1 MRAAKQSLFSSTPS
15 MENMITKTESP
26 VGIDKHWQKHWFKN
40 LRPWKPGQSGNLKGR
55 PKGKS
60 LKEYT
65 REYLA
70 NMTDEQ
76 RAEFLDGIPKMF
88 IWRMA
93 EGNPS
98 NAVDIN
104 TQGQSVIVTPEARK
118 RANEA
123 LMNFLNT
130 DE

>member
-1 MRAAKQSLFSSTPS
+1 
-15 MENMITKTESP
+15 MEQTTTKLESP
-26 VGIDKHWQKHWFKN
+26 AGTDKHWQKHWFKN
-40 LRPWKPGQSGNLKGR
+40 LKPWKPGQSGNLKGR
-55 PKGKS
+55 PRGKS

-70 NMTDEQ
+70 SMTDGE

-104 TQGQSVIVTPEARK
+104 AQVPSITPEASK
-118 RANEA
+118 KAKEA
-123 LMNFLNT
+123 LMNFLNE
-130 DE
+130 DEQ